1 MMTYKNLKRGGKLTE
16 GVPMTTQALTNSMK
30 SITVWEYG
38 NATSVSELA
47 LQASFTDEMAN
58 AVTALSRDMALT
70 VDCEV
75 REVAMV
81 GGAGT
86 SKIYGRADKNAAK
99 ISSRAEIDTS
109 NVFSVATTN
118 DAVEVLATNNVPK
131 IDGSYYVCMLH
142 PHVARGLRDDS
153 AWVNVQNYATPEN
166 MLTGEIGKINDVRFI
181 ETTLMPN
188 GAMPTDDDGYSA
200 TMAALVDA
208 GVGGID
214 VYQSIV
220 MGEGYIG
227 MAIGLP
233 IELRDNGVED
243 FGRKHSLAWYSI
255 FGVGI
260 LQPTYA
266 VIVETA

>member
-1 MMTYKNLKRGGKLTE
+1 M
-16 GVPMTTQALTNSMK
+16 
-30 SITVWEYG
+30 
-38 NATSVSELA
+38 NATSVSELS
-47 LQASFTDEMAN
+47 LRASFTDIMTD

-70 VDCEV
+70 VDCEI
-75 REVAMV
+75 RDVAMV
-81 GGAGT
+81 GGVGT
-86 SKIYGRADKNAAK
+86 SKIYGRADKNAPK
-99 ISSRAEIDTS
+99 IAARASIDTT

-131 IDGSYYVCMLH
+131 IDGSYYAAMVH
-142 PHVARGLRDDS
+142 PHVARTLRDDP
-153 AWVNVQNYATPEN
+153 AWINVQNYATPEN
-166 MLTGEIGKINDVRFI
+166 MLTGEVGKINDTRFI
-181 ETTLMPN
+181 ETTLQPN
-188 GAMPTDDDGYSA
+188 GAMSVDDEGYSP
-200 TMAALVDA
+200 TMAPLANA

-255 FGVGI
+255 FGIGI

-266 VIVETA
+266 CIVESC